1 MEIIVTNTHIVR
13 IFWRLNE
20 INHAKP
26 IAQDL
31 AHMYSIHIGYSCPPT
46 SPSKSSW
53 TLLQGSYRGAGQV
66 KVSAGTPI
74 TEQDCQVL
82 DLSGRQER
90 IRVVSTLVHPA
101 GWRPRPSLLG
111 ARVGNS
117 LSCFPQGLQQS
128 VHAVLRVDT
137 DLLVGQV
144 NVKLNSCKKRG
155 EGGQRRSQSGSWII
169 DHHPSPL
176 L

>member
-1 MEIIVTNTHIVR
+1 
-13 IFWRLNE
+13 
-20 INHAKP
+20 
-26 IAQDL
+26 
-31 AHMYSIHIGYSCPPT
+31 MYSIHIGYSCPPT

-117 LSCFPQGLQQS
+117 LTCFPQGLQQS
-128 VHAVLRVDT
+128 VYAVLRVDA

-144 NVKLNSCKKRG
+144 NVKLNS
-155 EGGQRRSQSGSWII
+155 SQLI
-169 DHHPSPL
+169 DNLSDCIRAAFTGHVHREL
-176 L
+176 VLWHD